1 MLALWRNSHEP
12 QLEDRPLTDTPYTY
26 TEEWRMRC
34 ELRMVWRMSQER
46 RQGYYALV
54 AKHRGQAS
62 ADRIRRAI
70 EDEEAKRR

>member
-1 MLALWRNSHEP
+1 MR
-12 QLEDRPLTDTPYTY
+12 
-26 TEEWRMRC
+26 RM
-34 ELRMVWRMSQER
+34 ELRMVWRMSRER

-70 EDEEAKRR
+70 EDEEAKRK

>member
-1 MLALWRNSHEP
+1 MHCDCTCEHCAGRE
-12 QLEDRPLTDTPYTY
+12 TY
-26 TEEWRMRC
+26 TADYMRRM

-54 AKHRGQAS
+54 AKHRGQES

-70 EDEEAKRR
+70 EDEEGKRR